1 MSPGGQGLAWAILF
15 PSSADFNHHPGYSWV
30 FPADGQVA
38 HWTEMTTVRIA
49 LAAWL
54 GALLLTGTA
63 QAAAPTVRLA
73 RGTTGLSVIGTGFQ
87 PGERVKVT
95 VWRGAEPTIRWAD
108 AGKLGAF
115 AFRLASTARVP
126 RCGSFLIRARGSH
139 GSTAVRKIP
148 LPACHAGGEQASPRV
163 VS

>member
-1 MSPGGQGLAWAILF
+1 MT
-15 PSSADFNHHPGYSWV
+15 V
-30 FPADGQVA
+30 F
-38 HWTEMTTVRIA
+38 RIA

-54 GALLLTGTA
+54 GAFLLAGAA
-63 QAAAPTVRLA
+63 QAAVPTVRLA
-73 RGTTGLSVIGTGFQ
+73 RGTAGLSVIGTGFQ

-95 VWRGAEPTIRWAD
+95 VWRGAEPTVRWAD

-115 AFRLASTARVP
+115 TFRLASTARVP
-126 RCGSFLIRARGSH
+126 RCGAFLIRARGSR

-148 LPACHAGGEQASPRV
+148 LPACHAGGEQASPQA